1 MSLFFKI
8 AMIGQFVQNLETILT
23 YGVLI
28 FSNEG
33 IIFKKLYIIDT
44 TFSTS
49 IVIRN
54 LICLFH
60 CIN

>member
-1 MSLFFKI
+1 
-8 AMIGQFVQNLETILT
+8 MIGQFVQNLETILT